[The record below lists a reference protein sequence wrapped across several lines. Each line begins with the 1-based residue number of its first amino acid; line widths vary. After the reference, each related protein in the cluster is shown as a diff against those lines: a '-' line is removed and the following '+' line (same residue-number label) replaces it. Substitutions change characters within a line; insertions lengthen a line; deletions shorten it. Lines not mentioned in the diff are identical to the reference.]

1 MQTLEVLSLADS
13 AQDSQSCGSAGL
25 SHSLV
30 MLHTKSG
37 AGSKMNDFD
46 IKRLLAEDKVEEII
60 IGMMPIAK
68 RIGYRFGVDAYSVAI
83 ECLVEKVQDLKHLGH
98 DNYVK
103 YLAKCMKGRV
113 YTFRCHMGV
122 VSVPETFF
130 RELKKL
136 GREKELQFEFV
147 DYDNVDER
155 YDDCI
160 EIINNDIL
168 HMIEQS
174 LTPEEATIMRGRLC
188 GFTDEEIAV
197 EMGKPRSSIQAIR
210 VMMNE
215 KILKLLHKY
224 GAYE

>member
-1 MQTLEVLSLADS
+1 MDALEVLSS
-13 AQDSQSCGSAGL
+13 AESARDSQSCGQSGF

-37 AGSKMNDFD
+37 CGSKMNDFD
-46 IKRLLAEDKVEEII
+46 IKRLLEENKLEEII
-60 IGMMPIAK
+60 LGMLPIAK
-68 RIGYRFGVDAYSVAI
+68 RIGYRFGVDAYSVAV
-83 ECLVEKVQDLKHLGH
+83 ECLVEKVQDLRRLGH

-147 DYDNVDER
+147 DYDNIDER
-155 YDDCI
+155 YDDYI

-168 HMIEQS
+168 ELVEKE
-174 LTPEEATIMRGRLC
+174 LTIEEATIMRGRMC
-188 GFTDEEIAV
+188 GFTDEEIAL
-197 EMGKPRSSIQAIR
+197 EIGKPRSSVQAIR

-215 KILKLLHKY
+215 KILKLLHKFDK
-224 GAYE
+224 